1 MIQNSMVRRMLAA
14 VVAAMASLFLAAS
27 AAAATNRDA
36 TASAVDIGGLLG
48 ELEGLAD
55 LGNLIQQLSR
65 EFVNPTL
72 GTVSYEGYLAHGGY
86 GRRYVAIRPLIATP
100 DAPVLVLLHPREETP
115 ERMANITAAGRLA
128 ALHGAW
134 VLLPE
139 AVNGYWND
147 SPRPNEVDDVGFL
160 IALLDAVVPTHQLDA
175 GRVYA
180 AGYSNGGYMA
190 QRLACE
196 RAERIAGI
204 ATVGAPLRASV
215 ADICPLSR
223 PMPVIQFHGSAD
235 LIVPYAG
242 DGLRPGALEGSRY
255 WAARGGCT
263 ADVSSSSTLPNRE
276 RRDKTQVVKTR
287 HTGCPKTVEIRLY
300 TVHGGGHTWPGSSQA
315 AYTGLFGR
323 TSGDVDATLELWSA
337 LVPFSR

>member
-1 MIQNSMVRRMLAA
+1 MIQNSMVRRLRAAALAA
-14 VVAAMASLFLAAS
+14 VLVATTAVAASDPTLRPETPASS
-27 AAAATNRDA
+27 A
-36 TASAVDIGGLLG
+36 AVDIV
-48 ELEGLAD
+48 D
-55 LGNLIQQLSR
+55 LGSLLDLGDLIQQFSR

-72 GTVSYEGYLAHGGY
+72 GTISYEGYLAHGGY

-160 IALLDAVVPTHQLDA
+160 IALLDAVVPTHHLDA
-175 GRVYA
+175 SRVYV

-196 RAERIAGI
+196 RADRVAGI
-204 ATVGAPLRASV
+204 ATVGAPLRASL

-223 PMPVIQFHGSAD
+223 PMPVIQFHGSSD

-263 ADVSSSSTLPNRE
+263 EGATERTTLPNRE
-276 RRDKTQVVKTR
+276 RWDKTQVVKTR
-287 HTGCPKTVEIRLY
+287 YTGCPDSVDVRLY
-300 TVHGGGHTWPGSSQA
+300 TVIGGGHTWPGSSQV
-315 AYTGLFGR
+315 AYTGVLGR

-337 LVPFSR
+337 LIPFSR